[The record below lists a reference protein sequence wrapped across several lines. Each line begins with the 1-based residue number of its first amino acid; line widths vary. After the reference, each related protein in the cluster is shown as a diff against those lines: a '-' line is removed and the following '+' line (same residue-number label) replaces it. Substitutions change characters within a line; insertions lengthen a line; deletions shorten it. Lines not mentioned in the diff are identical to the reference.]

1 MTGGGIGGH
10 YGHYTCRVAAQ
21 VRTGVTDQPFEVRTD
36 VFEGPFDLLLHLIL
50 QDEVD
55 LYEVRV
61 GDIVDAYLAE
71 LDRME
76 HLDLEVATEFLLIA
90 ATLVHLKS
98 SRLLPSGESLDLD
111 EELALWSE
119 RDLLLAR
126 LLECQTF
133 KAAAQALE
141 RLAGVAG
148 RGLSRVAGPDE
159 RYLEL
164 VPDFL
169 AGIGADDLRAA
180 FLRAAAVRPTP
191 RVSIQ
196 HITDIPISV
205 NEVAADLMERL
216 PGIETV
222 EFRELTED
230 LEAGIEVVVYFLAV
244 LELYKRGLV
253 DVLQATTF
261 GRIAITWTG
270 EADVNQPLVGVDSYE
285 G

>member
-1 MTGGGIGGH
+1 MT
-10 YGHYTCRVAAQ
+10 AQ
-21 VRTGVTDQPFEVRTD
+21 VRTEVFEGPFEVRTE

-50 QDEVD
+50 RDEVD

-90 ATLVHLKS
+90 ATLVQLKS
-98 SRLLPSGESLDLD
+98 SRLLPDSEPLDLD

-133 KAAAQALE
+133 KAAAQAFE
-141 RLAGVAG
+141 QLAAVAG
-148 RGLSRVAGPDE
+148 RGLPRTAGPDE

-169 AGIGADDLRAA
+169 EGIGPDELRAA
-180 FLRAAAVRPTP
+180 LLRATASRPAP
-191 RVSIQ
+191 RVDVK
-196 HITDIPISV
+196 HITDIPITV
-205 NEVAADLMERL
+205 DEVTNDLLKWL
-216 PGIETV
+216 PEVGTV
-222 EFRELTED
+222 GFRELTDD
-230 LEAGIEVVVYFLAV
+230 LETGIEVVVYFLAV

-261 GRIAITWTG
+261 GRIAITWSG
-270 EADVNQPLVGVDSYE
+270 EAESAEPLVGVDAYE

>member
-1 MTGGGIGGH
+1 MPEGEF
-10 YGHYTCRVAAQ
+10 YTWRVTAQ
-21 VRTGVTDQPFEVRTD
+21 VRTEVLQGPFEVRTEI
-36 VFEGPFDLLLHLIL
+36 FEGPFDLLLHLIL
-50 QDEVD
+50 RDEVD

-71 LDRME
+71 LDRMDQLN
-76 HLDLEVATEFLLIA
+76 LDVATEFLLIA
-90 ATLVHLKS
+90 ATLVQLKS
-98 SRLLPSGESLDLD
+98 SRLLPDSESLDLD

-141 RLAGVAG
+141 QLAAVAG
-148 RGLSRVAGPDE
+148 RGLPRTAGPDE

-169 AGIGADDLRAA
+169 EGIVPGDLRAA
-180 FLRAAAVRPTP
+180 FLRATAARPAP
-191 RVSIQ
+191 QVDIR

-205 NEVAADLMERL
+205 DEVAADLMARL
-216 PGIETV
+216 PDIGTV
-222 EFRELTED
+222 GFRELTDD
-230 LEAGIEVVVYFLAV
+230 LETGIEVVVYFLAV

-261 GRIAITWTG
+261 GRITITWSG
-270 EADVNQPLVGVDSYE
+270 EAGFDDALVGVDAYE